1 LRLPRRAPRFLREAR
16 ASRPAGGGIGVRVNE
31 HIGGISQMNNTIKST
46 CTLTLSA
53 MIWGFAFVAQRSG
66 MDHVGPFFFNGVRTL
81 LGAFTLIV
89 FLLIQNRAKP
99 GARADALAEARAD
112 GKPAAFWSDNRKAL
126 LQGGLACGLILFA
139 GSNFQQI
146 GLVFTTASKAG
157 FITTLYIIL
166 VPIFGIFLR
175 HKTHWNTWAGV
186 LLAAVGLYCL
196 CLTES
201 FSIDPGDLVILIGAA
216 FWAMHILVI
225 DHFVQRVSAVRLSC
239 MQFVVCGAFSLAVM
253 PFADSYFTEV
263 SALSPENVVAAL
275 PAILYTGVLSS
286 GAGFTLQA
294 VGQKYA
300 NPTAASIIMS
310 TEAIF
315 GVIGGFLLLGERFT
329 GREMLGSALM
339 FAAVILA
346 QLPFGARDRR

>member
-1 LRLPRRAPRFLREAR
+1 
-16 ASRPAGGGIGVRVNE
+16 
-31 HIGGISQMNNTIKST
+31 MNNAITST
-46 CTLTLSA
+46 GILTLAA

-66 MDHVGPFFFNGVRTL
+66 MEHVGPFFFTGVRAL
-81 LGAFTLIV
+81 LGALTLII
-89 FLLIQNRAKP
+89 LLLFQG
-99 GARADALAEARAD
+99 GARRGTRMTDD
-112 GKPAAFWSDNRKAL
+112 PPAAFWNDERKVL
-126 LQGGLACGLILFA
+126 LRGGFLCGLVLFA

-157 FITTLYIIL
+157 FITTLYILL
-166 VPIFGIFLR
+166 VPIFGIILK

-186 LLAAVGLYCL
+186 ALAAVGLYCL
-196 CLTES
+196 CITEN
-201 FSIDPGDLVILIGAA
+201 FSIASGDLVVLIGAA
-216 FWAMHILVI
+216 FWAVHILVI
-225 DHFVQRVSAVRLSC
+225 DRFVRHTGAIRLSC
-239 MQFVVCGAFSLAVM
+239 VQFLVCGALSLMVM
-253 PFADSYFTEV
+253 PFADPHFATI
-263 SALSPENVVAAL
+263 SALSLEGIRAAL

-329 GREMLGSALM
+329 GREMLGCILM

-346 QLPFGARDRR
+346 QLPLGARDDAR

>member
-1 LRLPRRAPRFLREAR
+1 
-16 ASRPAGGGIGVRVNE
+16 
-31 HIGGISQMNNTIKST
+31 MNNTIKST
-46 CTLTLSA
+46 GLLMLSA

-66 MDHVGPFFFNGVRTL
+66 MEHVGPFFFNGTRTA
-81 LGAFTLIV
+81 LGALSLVAFMLIRGGAKRGP
-89 FLLIQNRAKP
+89 RAAAA
-99 GARADALAEARAD
+99 GTEDARATA
-112 GKPAAFWSDNRKAL
+112 GGPAAFRSEDGKSL
-126 LQGGLACGLILFA
+126 LQGGLLCGLVLFA

-157 FITTLYIIL
+157 FITALYIIL

-175 HKTHWNTWAGV
+175 HKIHWNTWAGV

-201 FSIDPGDLVILIGAA
+201 FRIAPGDLIVLFGAA

-225 DHFVQRVSAVRLSC
+225 DHFVRRVDAIRLSC
-239 MQFVVCGAFSLAVM
+239 AQFAVCSALSFAVM
-253 PFADSYFTEV
+253 PFADARFMTA
-263 SALSPENVVAAL
+263 SALSLKNVLAAL

-294 VGQKYA
+294 IGQKYA
-300 NPTAASIIMS
+300 NPTAASVIMS

-329 GREMLGSALM
+329 GREMLGCVLM

-346 QLPFGARDRR
+346 QLPLGARGARS

>member
-1 LRLPRRAPRFLREAR
+1 
-16 ASRPAGGGIGVRVNE
+16 
-31 HIGGISQMNNTIKST
+31 MNNAVKST
-46 CTLTLSA
+46 CILTLSA

-66 MDHVGPFFFNGVRTL
+66 MEHVGPFFFNGVRTV
-81 LGAFTLIV
+81 LGALTLIV
-89 FLLIQNRAKP
+89 FLLIQS
-99 GARADALAEARAD
+99 GARRGAGASKLPPSADPARARVA
-112 GKPAAFWSDNRKAL
+112 GKPAAFLNDERKTL
-126 LQGGLACGLILFA
+126 LQGGLLCGLVLFA

-157 FITTLYIIL
+157 FITALYIIL

-175 HKTHWNTWAGV
+175 HKTHWNTWTGV
-186 LLAAVGLYCL
+186 LLAAAGLYCL
-196 CLTES
+196 CVTES
-201 FSIDPGDLVILIGAA
+201 LSIDPGDLVILFGAA
-216 FWAMHILVI
+216 FWAVHILVI
-225 DHFVQRVSAVRLSC
+225 DHFVRRTSAIRLSC
-239 MQFVVCGAFSLAVM
+239 MQFLVCGAFSLAVM
-253 PFADSYFTEV
+253 PFADAHFMTSP
-263 SALSPENVVAAL
+263 ALRLESVLAAL

-294 VGQKYA
+294 VGQRYA

-329 GREMLGSALM
+329 GRELLGCVLM

-346 QLPFGARDRR
+346 QLPLGGREAARAERSAQGSR

>member
-1 LRLPRRAPRFLREAR
+1 VRPGGRA
-16 ASRPAGGGIGVRVNE
+16 AG
-31 HIGGISQMNNTIKST
+31 T
-46 CTLTLSA
+46 
-53 MIWGFAFVAQRSG
+53 
-66 MDHVGPFFFNGVRTL
+66 
-81 LGAFTLIV
+81 
-89 FLLIQNRAKP
+89 
-99 GARADALAEARAD
+99 
-112 GKPAAFWSDNRKAL
+112 PAAFLNDERKTL
-126 LQGGLACGLILFA
+126 LQGGLLCGLVLFA

-157 FITTLYIIL
+157 FITALYIVL

-175 HKTHWNTWAGV
+175 HKTHWNTWTGV
-186 LLAAVGLYCL
+186 LLAAAGLYFL
-196 CLTES
+196 CITES
-201 FSIDPGDLVILIGAA
+201 LSIDPGDLVILFGAA
-216 FWAMHILVI
+216 FWAVHILVI
-225 DHFVQRVSAVRLSC
+225 DRFVRRTSAIRLSC
-239 MQFVVCGAFSLAVM
+239 IQFIVCGALSLAIM
-253 PFADSYFTEV
+253 PFADSHLMTMP
-263 SALSPENVVAAL
+263 ALSLEGVRAAL

-329 GREMLGSALM
+329 GREMLGCVLM

-346 QLPFGARDRR
+346 QLPFGARDEAARTDLPAQKSQ

>member
-1 LRLPRRAPRFLREAR
+1 
-16 ASRPAGGGIGVRVNE
+16 
-31 HIGGISQMNNTIKST
+31 MNNAIKST
-46 CTLTLSA
+46 SILTLTA

-66 MDHVGPFFFNGVRTL
+66 MEHVGPFFFNGVRTM
-81 LGAFTLIV
+81 LGALTLIV
-89 FLLIQNRAKP
+89 FLTIQS
-99 GARADALAEARAD
+99 GARRGANG
-112 GKPAAFWSDNRKAL
+112 GKPAVFPRAERKTL
-126 LQGGLACGLILFA
+126 LQGGLLCGLVLFA

-166 VPIFGIFLR
+166 VPIFGIFLKHR
-175 HKTHWNTWAGV
+175 THWNTWVGV
-186 LLAAVGLYCL
+186 LLATVGLYCL
-196 CLTES
+196 CITES
-201 FSIDPGDLVILIGAA
+201 FSIDPGDLVILFGAA
-216 FWAMHILVI
+216 FWAIHILVI
-225 DHFVQRVSAVRLSC
+225 DRFVRRTDAIRLSC
-239 MQFVVCGAFSLAVM
+239 VQFIVCGAFSLAVM
-253 PFADSYFTEV
+253 PFADAHFMT
-263 SALSPENVVAAL
+263 APTLSLESIVAVL

-329 GREMLGSALM
+329 GREMLGCVLM

-346 QLPFGARDRR
+346 QLPFGERAAARTDRPPQKSH

>member
-1 LRLPRRAPRFLREAR
+1 
-16 ASRPAGGGIGVRVNE
+16 
-31 HIGGISQMNNTIKST
+31 MNNAIKST
-46 CTLTLSA
+46 CILTLSA

-66 MDHVGPFFFNGVRTL
+66 MEHVGPFFFNGVRTL
-81 LGAFTLIV
+81 LGALTLIV
-89 FLLIQNRAKP
+89 FLSIQGGAKRGAGAARVLP
-99 GARADALAEARAD
+99 SDPAQAGARAGSSG
-112 GKPAAFWSDNRKAL
+112 GKPAAFLTDERKTL
-126 LQGGLACGLILFA
+126 LQGGLLCGLVLFA

-157 FITTLYIIL
+157 FITTLYIVL
-166 VPIFGIFLR
+166 VPIFGIFLK
-175 HKTHWNTWAGV
+175 HKTHWNTWTGV
-186 LLAAVGLYCL
+186 LLAAAGLYCL
-196 CLTES
+196 CVTEG
-201 FSIDPGDLVILIGAA
+201 FSVDTGDLVILFGAA
-216 FWAMHILVI
+216 FWAVHILVI
-225 DHFVQRVSAVRLSC
+225 DRFVRRTSAIRLSC
-239 MQFVVCGAFSLAVM
+239 VQFVVCGVFSLAAM
-253 PFADSYFTEV
+253 PFADAHFTAAAAPGLESV
-263 SALSPENVVAAL
+263 RAAL

-329 GREMLGSALM
+329 GREMLGCVLM

-346 QLPFGARDRR
+346 QLPLGARDM